1 MNSGR
6 LQAPSPMSAKMS
18 SSGDL
23 TAADMLASDK
33 SLLLYLAIT
42 TVVQEL
48 LSLGR
53 SRVAAMLTGRLRRS
67 PRTIGQ

>member
-1 MNSGR
+1 MPPINR
-6 LQAPSPMSAKMS
+6 
-18 SSGDL
+18 
-23 TAADMLASDK
+23 ASH
-33 SLLLYLAIT
+33 LAIT

-53 SRVAAMLTGRLRRS
+53 SRVAAMRNCRFGRS